1 MFIFA
6 HVFAGALLGLVFW
19 HLTNDRRAIPVCIA
33 AIGHPGSH

>member
-19 HLTNDRRAIPVCIA
+19 HLTQDRRAIPVCIA
-33 AIGHPGSH
+33 GSITS

>member
-19 HLTNDRRAIPVCIA
+19 HLTKDRRAILSVLLDLLSLI
-33 AIGHPGSH
+33 